1 MAVAAAVFDETQ
13 RATLEALCETF
24 VPSVETDSGDP
35 LERDFMARSALD
47 MQVPA
52 QIEGMLAESMTPE
65 EICLLYTSPS
75 PRDRS

>member
-24 VPSVETDSGDP
+24 VPSIESDSGDP

-47 MQVPA
+47 CRCRRRSR
-52 QIEGMLAESMTPE
+52 G
-65 EICLLYTSPS
+65 CWPS
-75 PRDRS
+75 R